1 MFRQRF
7 RLTTPTLVV
16 VIENGKEA
24 LRYIP
29 AGAEI
34 VVNDSLDGAE
44 PNRLIRVE
52 WEGGIAKM
60 FAVDVLE
67 RGERI
72 GGATV

>member
-16 VIENGKEA
+16 VGVNGREA

-34 VVNDSLDGAE
+34 VVNDSLDGDKAD
-44 PNRLIRVE
+44 RVVSVE
-52 WEGGIAKM
+52 WKGETATM

-67 RGERI
+67 RGERMD
-72 GGATV
+72 GATR